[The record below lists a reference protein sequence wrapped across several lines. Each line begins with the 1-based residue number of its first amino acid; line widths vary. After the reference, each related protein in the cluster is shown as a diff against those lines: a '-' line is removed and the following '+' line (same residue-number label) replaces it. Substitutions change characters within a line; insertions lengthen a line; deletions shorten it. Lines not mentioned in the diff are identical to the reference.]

1 MTMTEFAPGT
11 TLEVF
16 FKRARFYFQSE
27 RNRRF
32 NAPWP
37 TFCCAFARSLVVLK
51 HAFFQIPGDSG
62 VVPLFIYRANEV
74 VPVKEI
80 LHLPACQAVAF
91 RAQTEKVKIQPA
103 FTSLRRGRLCFL
115 AAL

>member
-1 MTMTEFAPGT
+1 MTTTEFAPGT

-16 FKRARFYFQSE
+16 FKCVRFYFRSE
-27 RNRRF
+27 RYRRF

-51 HAFFQIPGDSG
+51 HALFQIPGDSG
-62 VVPLFIYRANEV
+62 VVPLFICAANEV
-74 VPVKEI
+74 LHVKEI

-103 FTSLRRGRLCFL
+103 FTSLRRGQPCFL